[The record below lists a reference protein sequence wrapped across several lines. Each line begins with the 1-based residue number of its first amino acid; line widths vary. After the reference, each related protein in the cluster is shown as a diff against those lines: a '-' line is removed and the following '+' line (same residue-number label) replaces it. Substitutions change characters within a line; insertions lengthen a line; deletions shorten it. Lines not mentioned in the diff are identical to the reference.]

1 MHAALDLRAKQHL
14 SLTPRLQQSVKLL
27 QLSSLEFVQEIQQ
40 ALVSNPFLEE
50 EEATGEDSTASEQD
64 VPEGYG
70 MTTEPLDS
78 LEAPPATDAPIQE
91 DAGSLPETHE
101 FEGEGSADYD
111 APSRQ
116 RDASRD
122 SNDFTEW
129 MSEQVNLR
137 EHLYQEL
144 RAYRLSERDRALAV
158 LIIDSL
164 DDDGYLR
171 DSLEE
176 LMALIADDA
185 LLEDGIDESELL
197 AALHLVQNLD
207 PLGVGA
213 RDLSECL
220 SLQLAAMPERD
231 DTHTLATQIVQHHL
245 SRLAARDS
253 AELRRTLGCDSTQLQ
268 AAFALIRQLDP
279 RPGARFNARQADY
292 IIPDVIVRKVQGKW
306 MAAANP
312 AVMPRARLNKTYAQ
326 MFQRS
331 QCSDR
336 APLAQQLQEAHWL
349 LRNAEQRFVT
359 IQRVAQA
366 IVTRQRTFFEYGDV
380 ALKPLVLRQIAE
392 ELGIHESTVSR
403 ATSNKYMATPRGIFE
418 LRHFFSRELA
428 TDTGGKC
435 SAAAIRALL
444 KEMIDAESADAP
456 LSDVSL
462 TQMLADQGVIVARR
476 TVSKY
481 RGMMKVA
488 PAELRRQV

>member
-1 MHAALDLRAKQHL
+1 MQPTLDLRAKQHM

-27 QLSSLEFVQEIQQ
+27 QLSSLEFIQELRD
-40 ALVSNPFLEE
+40 ALVTNPFLEE
-50 EEATGEDSTASEQD
+50 DEQVGEETPVNGDGSLDAAYAPIDSETVAAPAPEAEVDDAAAGPESNDFDLEPMEEVTASRKHD
-64 VPEGYG
+64 G
-70 MTTEPLDS
+70 TERTS
-78 LEAPPATDAPIQE
+78 
-91 DAGSLPETHE
+91 
-101 FEGEGSADYD
+101 
-111 APSRQ
+111 
-116 RDASRD
+116 
-122 SNDFTEW
+122 DFTEW
-129 MSEQVNLR
+129 MSESPNLR

-176 LMALIADDA
+176 LAALVVDEVNADGEA
-185 LLEDGIDESELL
+185 VELDELQ
-197 AALHLVQNLD
+197 AALHLVQSME
-207 PLGVGA
+207 PVGVGA
-213 RDLSECL
+213 RNLSECL
-220 SLQLAAMPERD
+220 ALQLAAMPEKGRI
-231 DTHTLATQIVQHHL
+231 HALATCIVQHHL
-245 SRLAARDS
+245 GRLAARDS
-253 AELRRTLGCDSTQLQ
+253 VELRRNLECDSQELQ
-268 AAFALIRQLDP
+268 AAFALIRKLEP
-279 RPGARFNARQADY
+279 RPGAAFNAQLADY
-292 IIPDVIVRKVQGKW
+292 IVPDVIVHKSHGKW
-306 MAAANP
+306 IASANP
-312 AVMPRARLNKTYAQ
+312 ALMPRARLNKTYAQ
-326 MFQRS
+326 MFQRA
-331 QCSDR
+331 QCADR

-366 IVTRQRTFFEYGDV
+366 IVTRQRTFFDYGDV
-380 ALKPLVLRQIAE
+380 ALKPLVLRQIAD

-418 LRHFFSRELA
+418 FRHFFSRELA

-444 KEMIDAESADAP
+444 KEMIEAEPADAP